1 MTTTDES
8 KRSTKEQIALC
19 LHRAQPTPGLM
30 TPSLTIVIDEEI
42 RRDHSSE
49 GTDHRRNLFRQE
61 ARALAL
67 ALRGSL
73 PGGTVDALLVELLDS
88 KRSEFVVAMSPIEK
102 HENVPSP
109 GISDERFQIS
119 ITTGVTRGIWAHVC
133 WALLL
138 LAPTVIV
145 MMVAYAT
152 TWTHRRSIARKA
164 KAS

>member
-88 KRSEFVVAMSPIEK
+88 KRSEFVVARRLLADESPQM
-102 HENVPSP
+102 PMQP
-109 GISDERFQIS
+109 
-119 ITTGVTRGIWAHVC
+119 RGIWGHVC
-133 WALLL
+133 RVLLL
-138 LAPTVIV
+138 LAPSAIAMWV
-145 MMVAYAT
+145 
-152 TWTHRRSIARKA
+152 HRRSIARKA
-164 KAS
+164 RTS